1 MFMMLNLTYYCI
13 IILFNRREGDTM
25 KKNRE
30 LITLVLRD
38 ALQNPHE
45 VKVPVG
51 KIVEI
56 AVYGNNM
63 VLVEPKQYDTNP
75 EDGSKKYRF
84 DGWIVFPANPRIVRE
99 FNKIEEAYDAQDYI
113 YKQAKK
119 HGWHY

>member
-1 MFMMLNLTYYCI
+1 
-13 IILFNRREGDTM
+13 M
-25 KKNRE
+25 KKNRD
-30 LITLVLRD
+30 LITLILRD

-99 FNKIEEAYDAQDYI
+99 FNKIGEAYDAQDYI
-113 YKQAKK
+113 YEQAKK